1 VAIYPKYCCIGF
13 VQNFEAIFHIGE
25 QKRKLVRKLVKQ
37 FIVVDAAKLITV
49 TKWLW
54 Y

>member
-1 VAIYPKYCCIGF
+1 VGIYQKYCCIGF

-25 QKRKLVRKLVKQ
+25 QKRKLQLVNQ
-37 FIVVDAAKLITV
+37 FIVEDAAKLITV